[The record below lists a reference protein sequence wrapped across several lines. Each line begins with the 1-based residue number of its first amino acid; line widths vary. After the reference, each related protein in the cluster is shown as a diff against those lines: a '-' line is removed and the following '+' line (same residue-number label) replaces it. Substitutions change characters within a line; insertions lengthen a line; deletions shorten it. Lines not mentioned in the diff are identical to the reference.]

1 MLCANA
7 CGFIL
12 FQWPGIGVYSVQVSS
27 VVTYACCDK
36 NRPMWIGTEP
46 TSGLECIGHRTTMIG
61 GGDENGQINS
71 RL

>member
-1 MLCANA
+1 MFCANA

-12 FQWPGIGVYSVQVSS
+12 FRWAGMYSGQVSS
-27 VVTYACCDK
+27 VVMYACCDK

-46 TSGLECIGHRTTMIG
+46 TSRLECIGHRTTMIG
-61 GGDENGQINS
+61 GGGENGQVNS